1 MQKHRIA
8 WGAFVAFGILH
19 LTALYWDLELLRRLS
34 KLVLI
39 PLLLLVYISS
49 SNAKPKTTVVFALI
63 FSFLGDALLLGTGSA
78 FFLSGIAAF
87 LVTQLLYSYTL
98 VKSSAIHPLGVL
110 LGTIVFGT
118 YAGVFLYFLFPT
130 LGDFTAAVSI
140 YALAIY
146 SFGILAFQKFYGHPR
161 RAVGLLMGAALFILS
176 DSMIAINQFYVNY
189 NYFTIEIMAT
199 YLVAQGLIIG
209 YFINNS

>member
-1 MQKHRIA
+1 MQKHRFS
-8 WGAFVAFGILH
+8 WGAFVVFGILH

-49 SNAKPKTTVVFALI
+49 SNTKPKTTVVFALI
-63 FSFLGDALLLGTGSA
+63 FSFLGDALLLGTSSA

-87 LVTQLLYSYTL
+87 LVTQLLYSYAL

-118 YAGVFLYFLFPT
+118 YAGYFYFLSQPW
-130 LGDFTAAVSI
+130 V
-140 YALAIY
+140 IY
-146 SFGILAFQKFYGHPR
+146 SCC
-161 RAVGLLMGAALFILS
+161 
-176 DSMIAINQFYVNY
+176 
-189 NYFTIEIMAT
+189 
-199 YLVAQGLIIG
+199 
-209 YFINNS
+209 